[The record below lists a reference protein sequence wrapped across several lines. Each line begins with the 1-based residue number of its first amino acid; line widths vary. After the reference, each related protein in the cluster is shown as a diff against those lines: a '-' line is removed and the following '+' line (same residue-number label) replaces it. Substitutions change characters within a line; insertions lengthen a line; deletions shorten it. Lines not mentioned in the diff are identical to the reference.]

1 MSAKKISHCRRPLM
15 YHADVM
21 DRFRGGSGEMR
32 DKRAHNSPLS
42 RREGERGKR
51 VGWSGGAFF
60 GRTSSKASAD
70 YRTRSDTVCL
80 RAVNSGKTNT
90 EFIAH

>member
-1 MSAKKISHCRRPLM
+1 M

-21 DRFRGGSGEMR
+21 DRFRCGSGEMR

-51 VGWSGGAFF
+51 VGGGGGGGGDAFF
-60 GRTSSKASAD
+60 GRSSSKASAD

>member
-1 MSAKKISHCRRPLM
+1 M
-15 YHADVM
+15 YPADVM
-21 DRFRGGSGEMR
+21 DRFRCGSGEMR

-42 RREGERGKR
+42 RREGEHGKWEGCLC
-51 VGWSGGAFF
+51 VWGGVAFF
-60 GRTSSKASAD
+60 GRSSSKASAD
-70 YRTRSDTVCL
+70 YRTWSDTACL